1 MADGLGTRFQ
11 RLARFAVVVLQAGA
25 HRLAGRHSR
34 TEGAHLLVRDDAG
47 RILVV
52 RPIYLPGEWML
63 PGGTVERDETPH
75 RAAARETEE
84 ETGMRA
90 SVARLLLIDARRRR
104 NVSFVFAGEL
114 LGGTL
119 RAQPGEIAA
128 VGFVARDEIRASS
141 PRLERLLRHLDDA
154 AEAVPVYLRREARD

>member
-11 RLARFAVVVLQAGA
+11 RLARFAVIVLDAGA

-34 TEGAHLLVRDDAG
+34 TEGAHLLVQDDAG

-75 RAAARETEE
+75 RAAERETEE
-84 ETGMRA
+84 ESGMRTR
-90 SVARLLLIDARRRR
+90 VTRLLLIDARRRR
-104 NVSFVFAGEL
+104 NVSFVFAGHLE
-114 LGGTL
+114 GGTL
-119 RAQPGEIAA
+119 RPQPGEIAA
-128 VGFVARDEIRASS
+128 ADFVAREVIRASS
-141 PRLERLLRHLDDA
+141 PRLERLLQYLD
-154 AEAVPVYLRREARD
+154 EAGERTVYLGLR